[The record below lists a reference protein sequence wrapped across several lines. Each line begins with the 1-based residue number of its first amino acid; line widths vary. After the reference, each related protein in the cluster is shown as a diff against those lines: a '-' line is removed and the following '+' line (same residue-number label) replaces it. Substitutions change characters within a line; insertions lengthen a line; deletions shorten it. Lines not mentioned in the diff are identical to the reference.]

1 MLILDSTLKS
11 IELILSGAVTTN
23 QLPFVTSYIDV
34 TSTTYV
40 PNSNDGVS
48 NNAVAVTTIAAPIA
62 STQRQI
68 KLITVHNADTVSAT
82 VTLRLNNNGTF
93 RTICKVVLSTLSQL
107 VYTDGE
113 GFRVIDQ
120 NGGVVQGNNVISL
133 TSQVSGILPVANG
146 GTGVS
151 ALSDVLGTSNQITV
165 TGGTARVIGG
175 NVTLALPQNV
185 HTGATPQFTRLGIG
199 AVADANY
206 LLNLDVGTAGT
217 AIRLN
222 RTTGSNSNYLSFLD
236 GGTEKFRVGENIL
249 SQGIGKLVIAAI
261 GPNVINMV
269 FDPSGNAGI
278 GVAPATSALL
288 ELSSTIGALLIT
300 RMTTTQRDALTAV
313 NGMIIYNT
321 TTAKF
326 QGYEAGVWNN
336 FSVL

>member
-11 IELILSGAVTTN
+11 IEIILGGTVTTN
-23 QLPFVTSYIDV
+23 QLPFVAAYIDV

-48 NNAVAVTTIAAPIA
+48 NNAVAVTAIAAPGA
-62 STQRQI
+62 SIQRQV
-68 KLITVHNADTVSAT
+68 KLITVHNADTVAT
-82 VTLRLNNNGTF
+82 AVTLRLNNNGTF

-120 NGGVVQGNNVISL
+120 NGGVVQGNNMISL

-151 ALSDVLGTSNQITV
+151 ALSDVLGTSNQVTV

-175 NVTLALPQNV
+175 NVTLTLPQSI
-185 HTGATPQFTRLGIG
+185 HTGATPQFAKLGLNT
-199 AVADANY
+199 AADANY
-206 LLNLDVGTAGT
+206 LLNLDVGTTGT

-222 RTTGSNSNYLSFLD
+222 RTTGSNSNYISFFD
-236 GGTEKFRVGENIL
+236 GGTEKFRIGENIL
-249 SQGIGKLVIAAI
+249 SAGIGKFVIGAI
-261 GPNVINMV
+261 GPNTGIIVDGSANV
-269 FDPSGNAGI
+269 GI
-278 GVAPATSALL
+278 GTASPATSALL
-288 ELSSTIGALLIT
+288 ELASTIGALLVT
-300 RMTTTQRDALTAV
+300 RMTTTQKNALTPV
-313 NGMIIYNT
+313 NGMIVYDST
-321 TTAKF
+321 LGKF
-326 QGYEAGVWNN
+326 QGYEAGAWNN